1 MADGRLLAEQGP
13 ESGAF
18 VMVII
23 ALWAADALVEARAA
37 LDAALEVAQRTKSP
51 LGFVLNSAWRS
62 HVAWR
67 AGDLSTA
74 EADAQAVLD
83 VSRELGLPPGVLY
96 GVAALA
102 DVLVDRG
109 ELDEADRLFAEAGLD
124 GALHG
129 ADTDQPILFARGRLR
144 AAQGRPLEALAD
156 QLACGEGLAAFGMR
170 MPLVPW
176 GSEAALAAFA
186 AGRGEEAEALIE
198 AELTRARASAAPR
211 ALGVALRAAGTIRD
225 DRELLVE
232 AVTVLEPSPARLEH
246 AHALFALGEHLV
258 RFASAPTAAGRAAS
272 PPMPA
277 GAIELLRRALD
288 LADRCGATALAGR
301 AREALRAAGARPR
314 RARVSGPAALTGSE
328 RRVAG
333 LAAAGHSN
341 REIAQTLFVT
351 PRTVELHLTST
362 YRKLGVQA
370 RTELP
375 AALAD
380 DA

>member
-1 MADGRLLAEQGP
+1 
-13 ESGAF
+13 
-18 VMVII
+18 MVII

-37 LDAALEVAQRTKSP
+37 LDEALAVAQRTKSP

-83 VSRELGLPPGVLY
+83 VSRELGLPPGILY
-96 GVAALA
+96 GVAGLA

-109 ELDEADRLFAEAGLD
+109 ELDAAERLFVEAGLD

-129 ADTDQPILFARGRLR
+129 TDADQPVLFARGRLR
-144 AAQGRPLEALAD
+144 AAQGRPHEALAD
-156 QLACGEGLAAFGMR
+156 QLACGEGLASFGMR

-176 GSEAALAAFA
+176 GSEAALAAAA
-186 AGRGEEAEALIE
+186 AGLEEEAERLIT

-211 ALGVALRAAGTIRD
+211 ALGVALRAAGTIRH
-225 DRELLVE
+225 DRRLLE
-232 AVTVLEPSPARLEH
+232 DAVAVLEPSPARLEL
-246 AHALFALGEHLV
+246 AHALFALGDH
-258 RFASAPTAAGRAAS
+258 AGAD
-272 PPMPA
+272 
-277 GAIELLRRALD
+277 AIELLRRALD
-288 LADRCGATALAGR
+288 LADRCGASALAGR

-314 RARVSGPAALTGSE
+314 RARVSGPAALTASE
-328 RRVAG
+328 RRVAA

-341 REIAQTLFVT
+341 REIAEALFVT

-370 RTELP
+370 RGQLAP
-375 AALAD
+375 ALAD
-380 DA
+380 DG